1 MVHKKY
7 YELLENQEKLLSRK
21 NKNLIFIMV
30 SMTVMNTRF

>member
-21 NKNLIFIMV
+21 NKKSDFYNV